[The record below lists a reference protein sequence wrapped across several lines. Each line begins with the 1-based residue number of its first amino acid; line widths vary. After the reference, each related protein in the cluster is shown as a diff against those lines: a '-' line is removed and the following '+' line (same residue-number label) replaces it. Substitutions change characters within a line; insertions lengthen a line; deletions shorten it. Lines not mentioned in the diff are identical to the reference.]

1 MHPLRNFPLL
11 ITALVAA
18 GILHARPLTG
28 YDTSSDVDQLRLELD
43 DVKHALHST
52 QVECSLLDERLR
64 KQDSALK
71 GIKGENQTKEASS
84 LSLLSAQILSL
95 EKKVFNFEN
104 TLTKAAGDLRTL
116 NSLLAQALAKIQTLE
131 ANLSQHD
138 KRLDEVSKLK
148 GTLTS
153 ISKAI
158 GQRPSSEASHAVK
171 RLYRVKAG
179 DSLEKIARSHRV
191 SVDSIRKINNLLEDK
206 IVIGQ
211 ELRIPDDAS

>member
-1 MHPLRNFPLL
+1 MRNFTLL
-11 ITALVAA
+11 IIALVAA
-18 GILHARPLTG
+18 GILHARPPSG
-28 YDTSSDVDQLRLELD
+28 YDISPDVDQLRLELD
-43 DVKHALHST
+43 DLKHALHST

-84 LSLLSAQILSL
+84 LSLFSAQVLSL
-95 EKKVFNFEN
+95 EKKVFNFEK
-104 TLTKAAGDLRTL
+104 TLTKAANDLRTL
-116 NSLLAQALAKIQTLE
+116 NSSLSQALAKIQTLE
-131 ANLSQHD
+131 INLSQHD

-158 GQRPSSEASHAVK
+158 GQRPPSEASNAVK
-171 RLYRVKAG
+171 QLYRVKAG
-179 DSLEKIARSHRV
+179 DSLEKIARSYHV
-191 SVDSIRKINNLLEDK
+191 SVDSIRKINNLFDDK